1 MSRRIYR
8 VFTNALADALADMF
22 VGLDSEP
29 LSVEKHEQSHDLLT
43 ACILLSRR

>member
-29 LSVEKHEQSHDLLT
+29 LPVEKHEQSHDLLSGR
-43 ACILLSRR
+43 ILLSRR